1 MTQDISAPWMPT
13 RSFARAHGEHFAD
26 VFVRFVAFLE
36 IALEISRDGVPAD
49 GGSLEASWSSF

>member
-26 VFVRFVAFLE
+26 VFVRFIAFLE
-36 IALEISRDGVPAD
+36 IALEISRAGVNEV
-49 GGSLEASWSSF
+49 GFL